1 MPSVLHDSQLTRE
14 QRAIVELRP
23 DRHHLIMG
31 PPGSGKTQVLLHR
44 ARWLCNTYKTSPDR
58 YCVLV
63 YTNVLTY
70 FLRQSLDFLGIPKEN
85 VRTFDDWCA
94 ELWDEFVHK
103 SKPRTVPDRRGKSF
117 IDFPAVRAGVLQ
129 SLQSGGGLSARVPQ
143 PKSFLDFVL
152 VDEGQDLDAT
162 AYGIL
167 RQMTR
172 HLTVFADARQQIFE
186 GGASVSEIQQHLA
199 LTGQS
204 ASLLPAYRNSPDIA
218 KLASYFGN
226 AYDGMNY
233 LAQERQKPC
242 LYVANDWEDEMDK
255 LADVLR
261 ERRLLNHKCGIIVPT
276 NRDLFSV
283 TNKLK
288 ERGIEVHQAI
298 AVRRGGTPPDF
309 DSLTPIIASYHN
321 AKGLTFDCVL
331 LPKLVENNFQRVT
344 GERRRRLVL
353 VGITRATQWVYLST
367 VRGWELGDQEIF
379 RQAAANGD
387 LFIKE
392 TAATAAVAAAP
403 AAAQPAGDHE
413 PSFL

>member
-1 MPSVLHDSQLTRE
+1 
-14 QRAIVELRP
+14 
-23 DRHHLIMG
+23 
-31 PPGSGKTQVLLHR
+31 
-44 ARWLCNTYKTSPDR
+44 
-58 YCVLV
+58 
-63 YTNVLTY
+63 
-70 FLRQSLDFLGIPKEN
+70 
-85 VRTFDDWCA
+85 
-94 ELWDEFVHK
+94 
-103 SKPRTVPDRRGKSF
+103 
-117 IDFPAVRAGVLQ
+117 
-129 SLQSGGGLSARVPQ
+129 
-143 PKSFLDFVL
+143 
-152 VDEGQDLDAT
+152 LDAT

-186 GGASVSEIQQHLA
+186 GGASVSEMQQHLA

-242 LYVANDWEDEMDK
+242 FYVATDWEDEMDK

-331 LPKLVENNFQRVT
+331 LPKLVENNFLRVT
-344 GERRRRLVL
+344 GERRRRLLL

-367 VRGWELGDQEIF
+367 VRGWELGDQDVF

-392 TAATAAVAAAP
+392 TAASAPVAAAP
-403 AAAQPAGDHE
+403 AATPGTDDDNV
-413 PSFL
+413 SFL

>member
-1 MPSVLHDSQLTRE
+1 M
-14 QRAIVELRP
+14 
-23 DRHHLIMG
+23 
-31 PPGSGKTQVLLHR
+31 
-44 ARWLCNTYKTSPDR
+44 
-58 YCVLV
+58 LV

-94 ELWDEFVHK
+94 DLWDLYVRR
-103 SKPRTVPDRRGKSF
+103 SRPRTEADRRGKSF
-117 IDFPAVRAGVLQ
+117 VDFPAVRVGVLKSLQ
-129 SLQSGGGLSARVPQ
+129 SLAAAGQLKPT
-143 PKSFLDFVL
+143 LDFVL
-152 VDEGQDLDAT
+152 VDEGQDLDAA

-167 RQMTR
+167 CLTSK

-186 GGASVSEIQQHLA
+186 GGASVMEMQQHLA

-226 AYDGMNY
+226 AYEGINY

-242 LYVANDWEDEMDK
+242 LYVATDWDDEINH

-276 NRDLFSV
+276 NRDLFGI
-283 TNKLK
+283 TTRLK
-288 ERGIEVHQAI
+288 ERGVEVHQAM
-298 AVRRGGTPPDF
+298 AVRRGGIPPDF

-344 GERRRRLVL
+344 GERRRRLLL

-367 VRGWELGDQEIF
+367 VRGWELGDHEIF

-392 TAATAAVAAAP
+392 TAGAAP
-403 AAAQPAGDHE
+403 VSVTPAATPIGDDDSE